1 MDFKPIIEKNLQV
14 LMNKYKKSK
23 ERFKANAYQRAYNAL
38 PDNVYTVDDVKDVGG
53 AKTFEKLKFMI
64 ENNKDLPE
72 VEEYMNDG
80 SHAIIEQLQTVY
92 GIGPAKAT
100 KLYNQHNV
108 RSLEDLKTKTDLL
121 DDKQMLGLQ
130 YYDDIL
136 ARIPYKEMEKH
147 DDFVQSEVAK
157 MMHNKNITDENLK
170 YAIVGSYRRKLKDS
184 GDIDILLTGEQNYL
198 GILITTLIEKG
209 YIVGTAVLAT
219 GLTFCIASVVGRR
232 MSDSVGQALSGV
244 VGLGLVGLIIAM
256 VVQLIG
262 SFFAPATFAVGTFEL
277 MISGFGTVLFVGM
290 SFVDFYTMP
299 RRYNDDQYLAGAL
312 GMYLTYINLFIF
324 ILRLIIAL
332 QGGGRRD

>member
-209 YIVGTAVLAT
+209 YIVGTAVLARGDVKFMGLCKLPRHKRYRRIDILYTPSHEYPFAELYFT
-219 GLTFCIASVVGRR
+219 GSNQFNIR
-232 MSDSVGQALSGV
+232 MRAHAAKLGYTLNEQ
-244 VGLGLVGLIIAM
+244 GLLN
-256 VVQLIG
+256 
-262 SFFAPATFAVGTFEL
+262 TNTKDAVSEEFVSEKDIFDFLKFE
-277 MISGFGTVLFVGM
+277 
-290 SFVDFYTMP
+290 
-299 RRYNDDQYLAGAL
+299 YLEPE
-312 GMYLTYINLFIF
+312 Y
-324 ILRLIIAL
+324 RK
-332 QGGGRRD
+332 

>member
-121 DDKQMLGLQ
+121 DDKQILGLQ

-184 GDIDILLTGEQNYL
+184 GDIYILLTGEQNYL

-209 YIVGTAVLAT
+209 YIVGTAVLARGDVKFMGLCKLPRHKRYRRIYILYTPSHEYPFAELYFT
-219 GLTFCIASVVGRR
+219 GSNQFNIR
-232 MSDSVGQALSGV
+232 MRANAAKLGYTLNEQ
-244 VGLGLVGLIIAM
+244 GLLN
-256 VVQLIG
+256 
-262 SFFAPATFAVGTFEL
+262 TNTKDAVSEEFVSEKDIFDFLKFE
-277 MISGFGTVLFVGM
+277 
-290 SFVDFYTMP
+290 
-299 RRYNDDQYLAGAL
+299 YLEPE
-312 GMYLTYINLFIF
+312 Y
-324 ILRLIIAL
+324 RK
-332 QGGGRRD
+332 

>member
-121 DDKQMLGLQ
+121 DDKQILGLQ

-209 YIVGTAVLAT
+209 YIVGTAVLAMGDVKFM
-219 GLTFCIASVVGRR
+219 GLCKLPRHKRYLRI
-232 MSDSVGQALSGV
+232 DIL
-244 VGLGLVGLIIAM
+244 
-256 VVQLIG
+256 
-262 SFFAPATFAVGTFEL
+262 
-277 MISGFGTVLFVGM
+277 
-290 SFVDFYTMP
+290 YTP
-299 RRYNDDQYLAGAL
+299 SH
-312 GMYLTYINLFIF
+312 
-324 ILRLIIAL
+324 
-332 QGGGRRD
+332 